1 MCRATDLP
9 LPQRSCPS
17 RWRQS
22 VWGIS
27 VSGIFLASAAALPAE
42 DWPTFRHD
50 NYRSAQT
57 DESLDAEKLALDWVW
72 QSPQPPQP
80 AWAGPAKWDA
90 YNDIPRL
97 NSMRNYDAALHV
109 VVSGDAVYFGSSAD
123 DTVRCLD
130 ARSGKERWRFTAAG
144 PVRIAPTVS
153 AGKVYFGSD
162 DGAAY
167 CLDAETG
174 SLVWKFN
181 PRDDYRKVINNNRL
195 ISFWPVRTGITV
207 EEGTAYFCASM
218 LPWKRSYLCAV
229 DAETGRI
236 EGEGRFVKEVSD
248 SNSFEGAMLA
258 SADRLI
264 IPQGRIAPLLLSR
277 HDGSQQG
284 KVDYHGSGCFALLT
298 PDNQLYHG
306 PGNRDGNFTAS
317 NVQTGARLATFP
329 MGQALIVSGRQAYL
343 LSTPTK
349 NAIDPKQ
356 KEKLNVAIS
365 ADKKPLIRAEVR
377 RSTLGSPTITAFDRE
392 TKAISWR
399 KQGPSFLSMILAG
412 DVIYAG
418 TVDGVVALSAQDGSL
433 LWKGA
438 VAGRAFGLAVAN
450 GALFV
455 STDEGGIYCFR
466 AGGKTTKQA
475 LARHSH
481 EKTNQEEDAPP
492 PVELSW
498 GPLLQFESPTS
509 AVVRWGTRA
518 AVPTQLDYQTAAGP
532 QQVFDAKQKKEHQA
546 RLENLEYKRLH
557 RYTLS
562 EPGGAGGNRQSS
574 FDCDTFFNYSPAK
587 PDTAEQKSL
596 SDTASDRRAK
606 QAAKKILATAE
617 TDQGLCV
624 VFGVGPLVAELAR
637 ASDLNIVCVETDAK
651 KIAAARDALQEE
663 GLYGTRVSI
672 LEVESLQQLPLPS
685 HFANLVVSAP
695 TRADADFGPS
705 AAEAFRLLRPEEG
718 VGLFGRLAG
727 EQTTAEELEAYFRK
741 DGVAAE
747 ITADESG
754 LWAHFTKPPLAGAGE
769 WSHQYAR
776 GDNSAFG
783 GELLGYTSVANE
795 METQWVGRPG
805 PRYQPDRN
813 GRKPGPLATGGRLF
827 AQGLERIVALD
838 GYNGTILWSAE
849 IPAMRRFNIPR
860 DSSNW
865 CADRD
870 AVYLAVADRCWQFD
884 ARSGELR
891 TQYEMPPSKGE
902 PEDGD
907 RVWSYIAS
915 LGPLLL
921 GSDTVADAPYEEFRG
936 HAAWYDQPKGPE
948 AAKVCSDSLF
958 ALNKE
963 SGDEV
968 WIYRDGLIINSTITS
983 TPEKIYF
990 VESRD
995 KDLLAGDARRIESPD
1010 LWKNQFLVGLDADS
1024 GEKLWEQPLETD
1036 AGESVFYLAHQ
1047 RGKLVIVA
1055 SGSGKYHVTV
1065 YGDEDGQLDWEDRF
1079 DWPGGK
1085 HDHGKAM
1092 SRPAMINGN
1101 LFVRPRVYDLAS
1113 GRTLAKVMPGGGC
1126 GTYACAG
1133 NFLIFRSGN
1142 ITLWDH
1148 RYEIPSQWARLRP
1161 GCWLS
1166 AIPAGGM
1173 LLAPEAGG
1181 GCSCGNW
1188 METSVGFMPKT
1199 AKPVVADKSK

>member
-1 MCRATDLP
+1 MK
-9 LPQRSCPS
+9 SY
-17 RWRQS
+17 
-22 VWGIS
+22 
-27 VSGIFLASAAALPAE
+27 LALLLLLSTVTSSALA
-42 DWPTFRHD
+42 DWPTYRHD
-50 NYRSAQT
+50 NARSGFT
-57 DESLDAEKLALDWVW
+57 SESLPPEELKQAWHYATTR
-72 QSPQPPQP
+72 PPQP

-97 NSMRNYDAALHV
+97 NSMRNYDAALHTTV
-109 VVSGDAVYFGSSAD
+109 ADGKLYFGSSID

-130 ARSGKERWRFTAAG
+130 ERTGAVLWQFTTDG
-144 PVRIAPTVS
+144 PVRIAPS
-153 AGKVYFGSD
+153 IAEGKVYFGSD

-181 PRDDYRKVINNNRL
+181 PRDDYRKVINNNRT
-195 ISFWPVRTGITV
+195 ISFWPVRTGVTV
-207 EEGTAYFCASM
+207 EDGTAYFCCSM

-229 DAETGRI
+229 DAETGKV
-236 EGEGRFVKEVSD
+236 EGDGRYVKELSE
-248 SNSFEGAMLA
+248 NHSFEGAMLA
-258 SADRLI
+258 SRSLLI
-264 IPQGRIAPLLLSR
+264 IPQGRIAPLILNR
-277 HDGSQQG
+277 ADGTPRG

-298 PDNQLYHG
+298 PDNQLFHG

-317 NVQTGARLATFP
+317 NAETGARLATFP
-329 MGQALIVSGRQAYL
+329 MGQSLIVAGQTAYL

-349 NAIDPKQ
+349 NAINPKK
-356 KEKLNVAIS
+356 KEDLNIAIS
-365 ADKKPLIRAEVR
+365 ADKKPMITTEYDRKQ
-377 RSTLGSPTITAFDRE
+377 LGRPTITAFDRK
-392 TKAISWR
+392 TQKINWR
-399 KQGPSFLSMILAG
+399 TGGLPVVSIILAG
-412 DVIYAG
+412 DTIYAG
-418 TVDGVVALSAQDGSL
+418 LVDGVAALSAEDGSI
-433 LWKGA
+433 LWRA
-438 VAGRAFGLAVAN
+438 SVHGRAFGLAVAG

-455 STDEGGIYCFR
+455 STDEGQITCFR
-466 AGGKTTKQA
+466 PGAEQPPHSQRRPFAA
-475 LARHSH
+475 LAEGDRP
-481 EKTNQEEDAPP
+481 DVDLA
-492 PVELSW
+492 W
-498 GPLLQFESPTS
+498 GPILQFDSPTS
-509 AVVRWGTRA
+509 ATVRWGTQSEM
-518 AVPTQLDYQTAAGP
+518 PTEFEYMSDAGKQRTGDATSKREHQVQLTDLGYRRNYPYAIVQTAADGSTRR
-532 QQVFDAKQKKEHQA
+532 FTFE
-546 RLENLEYKRLH
+546 
-557 RYTLS
+557 
-562 EPGGAGGNRQSS
+562 
-574 FDCDTFFNYSPAK
+574 CDTFFNYSKGQAPKSSQKKSEVAEK
-587 PDTAEQKSL
+587 TAE
-596 SDTASDRRAK
+596 
-606 QAAKKILATAE
+606 KIFA
-617 TDQGLCV
+617 QSGKGPGICV
-624 VFGVGPLVAELAR
+624 VFGAGPLATAIAEQ
-637 ASDLNIVCVETDAK
+637 SDWSVLCLETDAK
-651 KIAAARDALQEE
+651 RIEAARTEWIDA
-663 GLYGTRVSI
+663 GLYGDRVTVLPVASF
-672 LEVESLQQLPLPS
+672 EALPLPS

-695 TRADADFGPS
+695 AQVDVDFGPS

-718 VGLFGRLAG
+718 VGLFGRLSKDEATAG
-727 EQTTAEELEAYFRK
+727 ELEAYFRQ
-741 DGVAAE
+741 DGVEAE
-747 ITADESG
+747 IVADDRG
-754 LWAHFTKPPLAGAGE
+754 VWARFVKPPLAGAGE

-870 AVYLAVADRCWQFD
+870 AIYLAVADRCWRFD
-884 ARSGELR
+884 ARTGELE
-891 TQYEMPPSKGE
+891 TQYEMPVFNA
-902 PEDGD
+902 PEDGA

-915 LGPLLL
+915 LGPLLI
-921 GSDTVADAPYEEFRG
+921 GSDTVATAPYEEFRG

-958 ALNKE
+958 AINKE
-963 SGDEV
+963 SGDDA

-983 TPEKIYF
+983 TREKIYF

-995 KDLLAGDARRIESPD
+995 DDLLADDARRIESPD
-1010 LWKNQFLVGLDADS
+1010 LWKNRFLVALDTNS

-1065 YGDEDGQLDWEDRF
+1065 YGDQDGQLDWEDRF

-1133 NFLIFRSGN
+1133 NFLIFRSGS

-1148 RYEIPSQWARLRP
+1148 RYEIPSQWSRLRP

-1188 METSVGFMPKT
+1188 METSIGFMPKK
-1199 AKPVVADKSK
+1199 AKPIATDKAQ

>member
-9 LPQRSCPS
+9 LSQRFFPS

-22 VWGIS
+22 LWGIS

-97 NSMRNYDAALHV
+97 NSMRNYDAALHATV
-109 VVSGDAVYFGSSAD
+109 AGGKVYFGSSTD

-130 ARSGKERWRFTAAG
+130 ERTGAVLWQFTTDG
-144 PVRIAPTVS
+144 PVRIAPS
-153 AGKVYFGSD
+153 IAEGKVYFGSD

-207 EEGTAYFCASM
+207 EDGTAYFCCSM

-277 HDGSQQG
+277 QDGSQQG

-365 ADKKPLIRAEVR
+365 ADKKPLIHADVR

-392 TKAISWR
+392 TKAIAWR

-466 AGGKTTKQA
+466 AGGKKTKQA
-475 LARHSH
+475 LARQQH
-481 EKTNQEEDAPP
+481 EKTNQEQDAPP
-492 PVELSW
+492 AVEFSW

-518 AVPTQLDYQTAAGP
+518 AVPTQLDYQTAAGL
-532 QQVFDAKQKKEHQA
+532 QQVFDAEQKKEHQA

-562 EPGGAGGNRQSS
+562 EPDGAGGKRQSS

-606 QAAKKILATAE
+606 QAAKKILAAAE
-617 TDQGLCV
+617 TDRGLCV
-624 VFGVGPLVAELAR
+624 VFGVGPLLAELAR

-685 HFANLVVSAP
+685 HFANFVVAQWPFAGESPAG
-695 TRADADFGPS
+695 R
-705 AAEAFRLLRPEEG
+705 AAEAFRLLRPSEG
-718 VGLFGRLAG
+718 KGLFVHS
-727 EQTTAEELEAYFRK
+727 AEGDQDRVAVPLQAYFAK
-741 DGVAAE
+741 DGVKAE
-747 ITADESG
+747 IRSHDEG
-754 LWAHFTKPPLAGAGE
+754 TWAHFSKPQLAGAGE
-769 WSHQYAR
+769 WSHQYGRA
-776 GDNSAFG
+776 DNSAFG
-783 GELLGYTSVANE
+783 GELLAYTSVANE
-795 METQWVGRPG
+795 LETQWIGRPG

-813 GRKPGPLATGGRLF
+813 GRKPGPLATAGRLF
-827 AQGLERIVALD
+827 AQGLERIVAID
-838 GYNGTILWSAE
+838 GYNGTILWSA
-849 IPAMRRFNIPR
+849 
-860 DSSNW
+860 
-865 CADRD
+865 
-870 AVYLAVADRCWQFD
+870 
-884 ARSGELR
+884 
-891 TQYEMPPSKGE
+891 
-902 PEDGD
+902 
-907 RVWSYIAS
+907 
-915 LGPLLL
+915 
-921 GSDTVADAPYEEFRG
+921 
-936 HAAWYDQPKGPE
+936 
-948 AAKVCSDSLF
+948 
-958 ALNKE
+958 
-963 SGDEV
+963 
-968 WIYRDGLIINSTITS
+968 
-983 TPEKIYF
+983 
-990 VESRD
+990 
-995 KDLLAGDARRIESPD
+995 
-1010 LWKNQFLVGLDADS
+1010 
-1024 GEKLWEQPLETD
+1024 
-1036 AGESVFYLAHQ
+1036 
-1047 RGKLVIVA
+1047 
-1055 SGSGKYHVTV
+1055 
-1065 YGDEDGQLDWEDRF
+1065 
-1079 DWPGGK
+1079 
-1085 HDHGKAM
+1085 
-1092 SRPAMINGN
+1092 
-1101 LFVRPRVYDLAS
+1101 
-1113 GRTLAKVMPGGGC
+1113 
-1126 GTYACAG
+1126 
-1133 NFLIFRSGN
+1133 
-1142 ITLWDH
+1142 
-1148 RYEIPSQWARLRP
+1148 
-1161 GCWLS
+1161 
-1166 AIPAGGM
+1166 
-1173 LLAPEAGG
+1173 
-1181 GCSCGNW
+1181 
-1188 METSVGFMPKT
+1188 
-1199 AKPVVADKSK
+1199 

>member
-9 LPQRSCPS
+9 LSQRSCLS
-17 RWRQS
+17 RWKS
-22 VWGIS
+22 LWGIAVWGIL
-27 VSGIFLASAAALPAE
+27 LASAASLPAE

-475 LARHSH
+475 LARHPH

-532 QQVFDAKQKKEHQA
+532 QQVFDAEQKNEHQA
-546 RLENLEYKRLH
+546 RLENLEYRRLH

-562 EPGGAGGNRQSS
+562 EPGGAGGKRQSS
-574 FDCDTFFNYSPAK
+574 FDCDTFFNYSPAR

-624 VFGVGPLVAELAR
+624 VFGVGPLATELAR
-637 ASDLNIVCVETDAK
+637 TSDLNIVCVETDAK

-663 GLYGTRVSI
+663 GIYGTRVSI

-727 EQTTAEELEAYFRK
+727 EQTTAEALEAYFDK

-870 AVYLAVADRCWQFD
+870 AVYLAVADRCWRFD
-884 ARSGELR
+884 ARTGELR

-1188 METSVGFMPKT
+1188 LETSVGFMPKT